1 MRPLNNG
8 TLFKGLSRAM
18 KGKNMPKKILIVD
31 DEPNIIVPLEFLMEQ
46 NNYKVKVAENGEQAL
61 ELIATYKPD
70 LILLDI
76 MLPGMDGYE
85 VCQKIRMN
93 PKYKTIKI
101 IFLSAMARTIDIA
114 KGMGLDA
121 DDYIT
126 KPFSNSYVVDR
137 INELLGNDE

>member
-1 MRPLNNG
+1 V
-8 TLFKGLSRAM
+8 
-18 KGKNMPKKILIVD
+18 KGKKMPKKILIVD
-31 DEPNIIVPLEFLMEQ
+31 DEPNIIVPLEFLMQQ
-46 NNYKVKVAENGEQAL
+46 NNYKVKVAENGEEAL
-61 ELIATYKPD
+61 ELTATFEPD

-126 KPFSNSYVVDR
+126 KPFSNSYVVNR